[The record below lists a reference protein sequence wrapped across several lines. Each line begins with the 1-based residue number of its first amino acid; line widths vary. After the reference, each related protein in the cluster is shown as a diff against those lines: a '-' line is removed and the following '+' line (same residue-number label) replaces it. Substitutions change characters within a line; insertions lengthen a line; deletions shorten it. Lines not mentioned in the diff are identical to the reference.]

1 MLNVRGGL
9 SAALGCTQSLGRD
22 REMCGCWDGT
32 LGRRWRQVWD
42 AMLSEWRARRSFLG
56 CMQSLRRGRAR
67 MGDSHWDATLGCRW
81 IRSLGLRSLW
91 AVTEMRRDVWK
102 LTVIGSRNG
111 MDEMVQGSVVGY
123 GSYWDATGDV

>member
-1 MLNVRGGL
+1 MYEAVYRPLLGVR
-9 SAALGCTQSLGRD
+9 SRWDATGRCVVAGMG
-22 REMCGCWDGT
+22 RW
-32 LGRRWRQVWD
+32 GRRWRQVWD

-102 LTVIGSRNG
+102 LTVIGRRNG